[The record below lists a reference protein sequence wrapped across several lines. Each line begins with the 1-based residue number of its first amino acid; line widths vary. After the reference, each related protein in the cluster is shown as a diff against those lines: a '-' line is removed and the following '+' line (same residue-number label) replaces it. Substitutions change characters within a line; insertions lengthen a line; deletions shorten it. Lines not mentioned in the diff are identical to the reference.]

1 MLCLHN
7 NDVLHR
13 DLKASNILCTD
24 DNSNPHS
31 RATLSGE
38 NQRREDRGGG
48 RCIFVDVADF
58 ESSLGTVGTAFWR
71 APEILQQL
79 REAKVRNIQFTPAA
93 DVYSYAMTCYEIWT
107 GRIPFEG
114 YKNSD
119 YDPVLLGVRPTLSD
133 YVPTWVRNL
142 LAKCW
147 QQDPSERPS
156 FSAIWQEL
164 RSRGMPHPHR
174 NPVVLEAPDKS
185 DIFVG

>member
-1 MLCLHN
+1 MNHIAWGMLCLHN

-13 DLKASNILCTD
+13 DLKASNILCTY

-31 RATLSGE
+31 RTTLSGE

-48 RCIFVDVADF
+48 RCIIVDVADF

-79 REAKVRNIQFTPAA
+79 REAKGRNLQFTPAA

-107 GRIPFEG
+107 GHVPFEG

-119 YDPVLLGVRPTLSD
+119 YDPVLRGVRPTLSD

-147 QQDPSERPS
+147 HQDPLERTS
-156 FSAIWQEL
+156 FSAI
-164 RSRGMPHPHR
+164 
-174 NPVVLEAPDKS
+174 
-185 DIFVG
+185 